1 LYPYTEPN
9 LANFTNLT
17 ADSNYEI
24 QAAISQYLI
33 DNVLYELHK
42 NGLIDIDTGDALNT
56 TLSVGLISLSAGG
69 TWTGFDSNAPCKFVI
84 KSLDPYPKLSIH
96 PVMSNFAANLSM
108 ALWCR
113 RNDTPESPYEY
124 CATFDTE
131 VTFTSQITVNE
142 QLRIIVKIDQ
152 LQIVFNSVIDSVRG
166 SFSLWLLN
174 LALRPILGTIAFIIN
189 NFLSNGLD
197 INWLIS

>member
-113 RNDTPESPYEY
+113 RNDTP
-124 CATFDTE
+124 
-131 VTFTSQITVNE
+131 
-142 QLRIIVKIDQ
+142 
-152 LQIVFNSVIDSVRG
+152 
-166 SFSLWLLN
+166 
-174 LALRPILGTIAFIIN
+174 
-189 NFLSNGLD
+189 
-197 INWLIS
+197 